1 MVKGGAPVTGRTG
14 ISRVLIQTGTICLL
28 ALAIT
33 GCDVAMY
40 DPDAVRGAQA
50 SQDLARIG
58 RRTFSRWD
66 ATPQDAIIEPGTA
79 FGFYPDAV
87 DRLTGYLV
95 YEDGAQLKVR
105 RIGDEG
111 ISRPV
116 ALELGADTVH
126 ADWDAWLV
134 PIDPELQLQDAF
146 SPTLVVSIWN
156 GDGGSPSV
164 FGLTGP
170 TSGRSVQTL
179 ERDINELFVAVAGVE
194 VELIVSVNVVAFG
207 PTSARTDGTPFSAVS
222 GAELQILTTDGGI
235 AREWIFRGDGA
246 QFAEWASGAS
256 IGIETAQGAVS
267 NEFPLPDRSDGETP
281 IGIRYVA
288 DMASLTGVLGFR
300 DGESE
305 SDPYAVYRW
314 QSDAGSSPTIV
325 PHGEWRPSSATY
337 DGTIRTGRTGTY
349 EIVDGIN
356 TEPEIGTWNGGSLW
370 YAGQYRLNGRPD
382 SPLVDVYSQ
391 ASISRGVKSMT
402 VTIATFHP

>member
-1 MVKGGAPVTGRTG
+1 VAGRTG
-14 ISRVLIQTGTICLL
+14 SRRALIQTGASCLL

-50 SQDLARIG
+50 SQDLARIAE
-58 RRTFSRWD
+58 RTFSRWD
-66 ATPQDAIIEPGTA
+66 ATPQDAIIEPETS

-116 ALELGADTVH
+116 ALELGTDAVH

-134 PIDPELQLQDAF
+134 PIDPELQLQLPNAF
-146 SPTLVVSIWN
+146 SPTLVASIWN

-164 FGLTGP
+164 FGITGP
-170 TSGRSVQTL
+170 GSDGSVHAV
-179 ERDINELFVAVAGVE
+179 ERDIDELIVAVAGVE
-194 VELIVSVNVVAFG
+194 AGSIVSVNVVAFG
-207 PTSARTDGTPFSAVS
+207 PTSARKDGAPFSAVS
-222 GAELQILTTDGGI
+222 GAELQILTTDGDI

-246 QFAEWASGAS
+246 QFVAWASGAGV
-256 IGIETAQGAVS
+256 GIEAAQGAVS
-267 NEFPLPDRSDGETP
+267 SHFPLPRRSDGETP

-300 DGESE
+300 DGDSE
-305 SDPYAVYRW
+305 SAPYAVYRW
-314 QSDAGSSPTIV
+314 QSDADSHPAIV
-325 PHGEWRPSSATY
+325 PQVPWRLSSATY
-337 DGTIRTGRTGTY
+337 DGTIRTGRSGTY
-349 EIVDGIN
+349 RLIAGIGA
-356 TEPEIGTWNGGSLW
+356 EPEIGTWTGGSLW
-370 YAGQYRLNGRPD
+370 YAGQYRLNARPD
-382 SPLVDVYSQ
+382 SPLVDVYSHT
-391 ASISRGVKSMT
+391 SISRGVKSMA